1 MKLVADFMVDIPQ
14 IKLSDTVTKARQVL
28 RDDVFREIYVY
39 DDRKRLAGYVDLT
52 DVLRVTATKSN
63 VTVEG
68 YLKEAASVTC
78 DTPIE
83 EAVRAIKKY
92 RTDSACVV
100 DGQMNIKGGVLLS
113 DLFPIIITR
122 HELHGSVSDYMSRK
136 VVTSA
141 PDDPVQKIHSLIIES
156 SFTAFPVVKKNKIV
170 GIISRRDILKAGRI
184 RAALESGT
192 MVAVDTLMSKDV
204 VTVSPDE
211 PIQAAAALMVRHDI
225 GRVPVVDSG
234 RIRGILDR
242 HDVLKGLAMS

>member
-1 MKLVADFMVDIPQ
+1 MKLVADFMVDVPQ
-14 IKLSDTVTKARQVL
+14 LKSSETVTKARQVL
-28 RDDVFREIYVY
+28 RDDIFREIYIH
-39 DDRKRLAGYVDLT
+39 DDRKKLAGYIDLT

-68 YLKEAASVTC
+68 FIKEAASVAC

-100 DGQMNIKGGVLLS
+100 DGQMTIKGGVLLS

-122 HELHGSVSDYMSRK
+122 HELHGSVAEYMTKK
-136 VVTSA
+136 VVTCA
-141 PDDPVQKIHSLIIES
+141 PGDPVQKIYSLIIES
-156 SFTAFPVVKKNKIV
+156 GFTAFPVVKKNKIM

-192 MVAVDTLMSKDV
+192 AVPVETLMSKDV
-204 VTVSPDE
+204 VTASPDE

-225 GRVPVVDSG
+225 SRVPVVESG
-234 RIRGILDR
+234 AMRGILDR
-242 HDVLKGLAMS
+242 HDVLKGLAIS

>member
-1 MKLVADFMVDIPQ
+1 MKLVADFMVDVPQ
-14 IKLSDTVTKARQVL
+14 LKLSETITKARQML
-28 RDDVFREIYVY
+28 RDDIFREIYIH
-39 DDRKRLAGYVDLT
+39 DDRKKLAGYIDLT

-100 DGQMNIKGGVLLS
+100 NGQRSIKGGVLLS

-122 HELHGSVSDYMSRK
+122 HELHGSVSEYMSKK

-141 PDDPVQKIHSLIIES
+141 PGDPVQKIYSLIVES
-156 SFTAFPVVKKNKIV
+156 SFTAFPVVRKNRIV

-184 RAALESGT
+184 RLSLESGT
-192 MVAVDTLMSKDV
+192 AVPVETLMTKDV
-204 VTVSPDE
+204 VIVSPDE
-211 PIQAAAALMVRHDI
+211 PIQSAAALMVRHDI
-225 GRVPVVDSG
+225 SRVPVVDSG
-234 RIRGILDR
+234 SIRGILDR
-242 HDVLKGLAMS
+242 HDVLKGLAIS

>member
-1 MKLVADFMVDIPQ
+1 MKLVADFMVDVPQ
-14 IKLSDTVTKARQVL
+14 LKLSETVTKARQML
-28 RDDVFREIYVY
+28 RDDIFREVY
-39 DDRKRLAGYVDLT
+39 IHDDRKKLAGYIDLT

-68 YLKEAASVTC
+68 YLKEAASVAS

-100 DGQMNIKGGVLLS
+100 SGQRIIKGGVPS

-122 HELHGSVSDYMSRK
+122 HELHGSVSEYMTKK

-141 PDDPVQKIHSLIIES
+141 PEDPVQKIYSLIVES
-156 SFTAFPVVKKNKIV
+156 SFTAFPVVKKNRIV

-184 RAALESGT
+184 RASLESGA
-192 MVAVDTLMSKDV
+192 AVPVETLMTKDV
-204 VTVSPDE
+204 ITVSPDE
-211 PIQAAAALMVRHDI
+211 PIQGAAALMVRHDI
-225 GRVPVVDSG
+225 SRVPVVDSD

-242 HDVLKGLAMS
+242 HDVLKGLTIS